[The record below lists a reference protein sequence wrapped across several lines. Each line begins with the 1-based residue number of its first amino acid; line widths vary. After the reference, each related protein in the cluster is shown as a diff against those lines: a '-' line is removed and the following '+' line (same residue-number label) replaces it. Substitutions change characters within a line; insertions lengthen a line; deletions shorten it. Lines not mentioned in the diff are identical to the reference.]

1 MTKTFN
7 VYHATTIDGKP
18 TLFRSDPAYAAA
30 VWGKAN
36 PFYSYTKAATV
47 TLRLAD
53 ENVQRSLDD
62 VYELTNHINHSWTEN
77 VGVKAEPGPQRST
90 SVGDVIQDEATGHVY
105 LVSMFGFTEI
115 V

>member
-1 MTKTFN
+1 MTTFT
-7 VYHATTIDGKP
+7 VFHAAHINGEP
-18 TLFRSDPAYAAA
+18 TLFRSDPEYAAA
-30 VWGKAN
+30 VWNKAN
-36 PFYSYTKAATV
+36 PLYAYKQVATV

-62 VYELTNHINHSWTEN
+62 AYELTNHINHSWSEN

-90 SVGDVIQDEATGHVY
+90 SVGDVIQDDATGHVY

-115 V
+115 NK